1 MHLNITG
8 MASFYNKR
16 QYQYTY
22 AQWLVGSVS
31 DAPRVDLPWHSP
43 RYACAISAPTIKDR
57 SFPQQ
62 QQLTSDHIFLF
73 TNTTKFN

>member
-1 MHLNITG
+1 MHLNITD

-31 DAPRVDLPWHSP
+31 DAARVDLPCIPPLCMCYLNTDYKGSVF
-43 RYACAISAPTIKDR
+43 SLTTTIGV
-57 SFPQQ
+57 
-62 QQLTSDHIFLF
+62 
-73 TNTTKFN
+73 